1 MILKAG
7 VVIMK
12 TRQIANQSVTLHL
25 YNTIIVGAGAAGMNC
40 AVHLCEFMAQKGVTN
55 PKERIAVVTAGL
67 GLGAS
72 RMSGSDKQTYYK
84 IGTSPDVAD
93 SAEEFAKSLTAAGCC
108 HGDSALIEAIGS
120 LREFYHL
127 VQAGV
132 PFPTDSSGT
141 FIGYKTDHDPYERAT
156 SAGPK
161 TSRFMSECLQKQL
174 ERHDVEIFDGQEAVH
189 LLTIGSGDSKRIT
202 GVVTVDKKNVNE
214 PNYAMNVFLG
224 ANIVLAAGGPGELF
238 KTTVYPKGQLGIHG
252 IAFKAGLIGA
262 NLTESQFGL
271 ASIEFRWNVSGTY
284 MQALPRIFSTDANGN
299 DEKEFLTNF
308 FPTMSKMAT
317 DIFLKGYQWPFDP
330 QRIEDLQSSLID
342 VLVFNETQK
351 GRRVYMDFL
360 KNPIG
365 SDSMDQFS
373 IDDLELEAKEYLQ
386 KAGALQKTPIERLAY
401 MNTPAIEIYKE
412 NGIDLYSEP
421 LEIAVCAQH
430 NNGGFA
436 INKWWE
442 SNVPRTFIIG
452 EMAGSHGVKRPG
464 GSALNAG
471 QTGGLRAAEYI
482 VNVYGCELPDYS
494 DKQDEINKQLSDVI
508 ADIEKCQSSSGMEP
522 EKILDEVRSRMTA
535 SGGHIR
541 ELNDAKKALSEAIEL
556 YKNIKE
562 QGFNA
567 KDTRALITAMQTGH
581 LSLTSVAYLKAVV
594 ELLEQGSGSRGSHL
608 VLSQDGIEIH
618 LDVIDKATN
627 KPLKFKPE
635 NQSLRN
641 SILHIEYDEKSPD
654 LFKSS
659 TVDLRPAPTERKA
672 FEPAWMDYREGK
684 IYAG

>member
-1 MILKAG
+1 ME
-7 VVIMK
+7 
-12 TRQIANQSVTLHL
+12 TRKIADQTVTLHR
-25 YNTIIVGAGAAGMNC
+25 YNTVIVGAGAAGMNC
-40 AVHLCEFMAQKGVTN
+40 AVHLCEFMEQKGISN
-55 PKERIAVVTAGL
+55 PKERIAVVTAGI

-84 IGTSPDVAD
+84 IGTSPDVPD

-132 PFPTDSSGT
+132 PFPTDSWGT

-161 TSRFMSECLQKQL
+161 TSRFMSQCLQKQL
-174 ERHDVEIFDGQEAVH
+174 EKYGVEIYDRQELAH
-189 LLTIGSGDSKRIT
+189 LLTTGSGESKRII
-202 GVVTVDKKNVNE
+202 GVVTVDKKNIDE
-214 PNYAMNVFLG
+214 SNYAINVFLG
-224 ANIVLAAGGPGELF
+224 ANIVLAAGGPGEMF
-238 KTTVYPKGQLGIHG
+238 ETTVYPKGQLGIHG
-252 IAFKAGLIGA
+252 LAFKAGLIGA

-271 ASIEFRWNVSGTY
+271 ASIKFRWNVSGTY
-284 MQALPRIFSTDANGN
+284 MQAVPRIFSTDANGN
-299 DEKEFLTNF
+299 DEKEFLTDF
-308 FPTMSKMAT
+308 FPSMSKMAT

-330 QRIEDLQSSLID
+330 QKIENLKSSLID
-342 VLVFNETQK
+342 ILVFNETQK

-360 KNPIG
+360 RNPVG
-365 SDSMDQFS
+365 SDSLDEFD
-373 IDDLELEAKEYLQ
+373 IDELEPEAKEYLQ
-386 KAGALQKTPIERLAY
+386 KAGALQKTPIERLAH

-436 INKWWE
+436 VNKWWQ
-442 SNVPRTFIIG
+442 SNIPQTFIIG
-452 EMAGSHGVKRPG
+452 EMAGTHGVKRPG

-482 VNVYGCELPDYS
+482 VNAYGCELPDFS
-494 DKQDEINKQLSDVI
+494 DKQSEIDRQLK
-508 ADIEKCQSSSGMEP
+508 DIVARFEQHRSPSGLNP
-522 EKILDEVRSRMTA
+522 EETLEEIRSRMTA
-535 SGGHIR
+535 SAGHIR
-541 ELNDAKKALSEAIEL
+541 ELNDAQKALTEAVGL
-556 YKNIKE
+556 YKNIRQK
-562 QGFNA
+562 GLNS
-567 KDTRALITAMQTGH
+567 KDARDIVKSIQAEHLALA
-581 LSLTSVAYLKAVV
+581 SVGYLKAVV
-594 ELLEQGSGSRGSHL
+594 ELLKQGSGSRGSHL
-608 VLSQDGIEIH
+608 VLARDGIEIH
-618 LDVIDKATN
+618 PDVIDKATN
-627 KPLKFKPE
+627 KPLKFKLE

-641 SILHIEYDEKSPD
+641 SILQIEYDQDSPD

-659 TVDLRPAPTERKA
+659 TIELRPAPKERKA

-684 IYAG
+684 IYSS

>member
-1 MILKAG
+1 
-7 VVIMK
+7 
-12 TRQIANQSVTLHL
+12 
-25 YNTIIVGAGAAGMNC
+25 MNC
-40 AVHLCEFMAQKGVTN
+40 AVHLCEFMEQKGIAN
-55 PKERIAVVTAGL
+55 PKERIAVVTTGL

-84 IGTSPDVAD
+84 IGTSPDIAD

-132 PFPTDSSGT
+132 PFPTDSTGT

-161 TSRFMSECLQKQL
+161 TSRFMSHCLQKQL
-174 ERHDVEIFDGQEAVH
+174 ERYGVEIYDRQELAH
-189 LLTIGSGDSKRIT
+189 LLTTGSGKSKRIT
-202 GVVTVDKKNVNE
+202 GVVTVDKKNVDASNF
-214 PNYAMNVFLG
+214 AINVYLG
-224 ANIVLAAGGPGELF
+224 ANIILAAGGPGEMF

-252 IAFKAGLIGA
+252 LAFKAGLIGA

-271 ASIEFRWNVSGTY
+271 ASIKFRWNVSGTY
-284 MQALPRIFSTDANGN
+284 MQAVPRIFSTDADGK
-299 DEKEFLTNF
+299 DEKEFLTDF
-308 FPTMSKMAT
+308 FPSMSKMAT

-330 QRIEDLQSSLID
+330 QRIENLQSSLVDII
-342 VLVFNETQK
+342 VFNETQK

-360 KNPIG
+360 QNPIG
-365 SDSMDQFS
+365 SDSMYEFD
-373 IDDLELEAKEYLQ
+373 IDKLEPEAREYLQ
-386 KAGALQKTPIERLAY
+386 KAGALQKTPIERLAH

-436 INKWWE
+436 VNKWWQ
-442 SNVPRTFIIG
+442 SNIPQTFIIG
-452 EMAGSHGVKRPG
+452 EMAGTHGVKRPG

-471 QTGGLRAAEYI
+471 QAGGLRAAEYI
-482 VNVYGCELPDYS
+482 VNVYGCELPDFS
-494 DKQDEINKQLSDVI
+494 DKQPEIDEQLK
-508 ADIEKCQSSSGMEP
+508 DIVSRFEQNRSSSDLDP
-522 EKILDEVRSRMTA
+522 EKVLEEIRSRMTV

-541 ELNDAKKALSEAIEL
+541 QMNDAQKALKEAIEL
-556 YKNIKE
+556 YKNIQQK
-562 QGFNA
+562 GFNSQ
-567 KDTRALITAMQTGH
+567 DTRSFITSIQAEHLALA
-581 LSLTSVAYLKAVV
+581 SVGYLKAVV
-594 ELLEQGSGSRGSHL
+594 ELLKQGSGSRGSHL
-608 VLSQDGIEIH
+608 VLAQDGIEIH
-618 LDVIDKATN
+618 PDVIDKTTN
-627 KPLKFKPE
+627 EPLKFKPE

-641 SILHIEYDEKSPD
+641 SILQIEYDQDSPD
-654 LFKSS
+654 LFQSS
-659 TVDLRPAPTERKA
+659 TIELRPTPTERKA

-684 IYAG
+684 IYS